1 MPVTPDTVSHLQAA
15 GHDAI
20 HASSV
25 GLAQATD
32 PEIIE
37 IARRDG
43 RVVVTADLDYPRLV
57 LLVEDRAWVAD
68 VLGLNHLST
77 SGETGAEAVE
87 RTGEVIGRV
96 PRSGAEG
103 RAVGVLGLARV
114 RDRRGAQATVASGAG
129 ASC

>member
-1 MPVTPDTVSHLQAA
+1 MPVTPDAVSHLQAA

-43 RVVVTADLDYPRLV
+43 RDVVTADLDYPRLV
-57 LLVEDRAWVAD
+57 LLSDAAGPGIVLFRSGSYSDSEMLALLDR
-68 VLGLNHLST
+68 VL
-77 SGETGAEAVE
+77 AEAGRLDLEHSVTVID
-87 RTGEVIGRV
+87 RHRIRHRRLPTGE
-96 PRSGAEG
+96 
-103 RAVGVLGLARV
+103 
-114 RDRRGAQATVASGAG
+114 
-129 ASC
+129 

>member
-1 MPVTPDTVSHLQAA
+1 MPVTPDAVSHLQAA

-57 LLVEDRAWVAD
+57 LLSDAAGQGIDRP
-68 VLGLNHLST
+68 L
-77 SGETGAEAVE
+77 
-87 RTGEVIGRV
+87 
-96 PRSGAEG
+96 PRRIVFGQ
-103 RAVGVLGLARV
+103 RDAR
-114 RDRRGAQATVASGAG
+114 ASGPRPR
-129 ASC
+129 

>member
-1 MPVTPDTVSHLQAA
+1 MPVTPDAVSHLQAV

-32 PEIIE
+32 SEIIE

-57 LLVEDRAWVAD
+57 LLSDVAGPGIVLFRGGSYSDSEMLALLDR
-68 VLGLNHLST
+68 VL
-77 SGETGAEAVE
+77 AEAGRLDLEHSVTVID
-87 RTGEVIGRV
+87 RHRIRHRRLGTGE
-96 PRSGAEG
+96 
-103 RAVGVLGLARV
+103 
-114 RDRRGAQATVASGAG
+114 
-129 ASC
+129 

>member
-1 MPVTPDTVSHLQAA
+1 MPVTPDAVSHLQAA

-43 RVVVTADLDYPRLV
+43 RVVVTADLDYPRLALLSDAAGPGIV
-57 LLVEDRAWVAD
+57 LLRGGSYPRHRGGGWD
-68 VLGLNHLST
+68 
-77 SGETGAEAVE
+77 
-87 RTGEVIGRV
+87 GRHR
-96 PRSGAEG
+96 PPP
-103 RAVGVLGLARV
+103 VGHA
-114 RDRRGAQATVASGAG
+114 AG
-129 ASC
+129 KTTPL